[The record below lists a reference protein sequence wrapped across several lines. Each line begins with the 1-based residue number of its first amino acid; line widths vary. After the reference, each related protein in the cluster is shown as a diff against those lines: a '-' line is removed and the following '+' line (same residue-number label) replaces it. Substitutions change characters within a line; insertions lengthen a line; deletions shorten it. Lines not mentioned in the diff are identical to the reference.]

1 MLSFTFIYI
10 CGFISKI
17 QLSFPSYA
25 LMAPNECDLN
35 FIEIFGEM
43 TDLRHRLRLF
53 CGSKIDIVL
62 SKSNVL
68 HLRLFA
74 HHTALRSTFD
84 ALFTAVTLYRETEGP
99 FFLFLIP
106 VELRKLKAFF
116 LQELPNASP
125 PSSIAKTPF
134 VSTVRCAATAGSTA
148 SSVTT
153 RIIARYLLKTAV
165 RIYLYSRD

>member
-1 MLSFTFIYI
+1 LTFAVSFF
-10 CGFISKI
+10 KI

-62 SKSNVL
+62 SKSNIL

-74 HHTALRSTFD
+74 HHTALRSTFE

-99 FFLFLIP
+99 FLF
-106 VELRKLKAFF
+106 
-116 LQELPNASP
+116 P
-125 PSSIAKTPF
+125 PLVRFNQIAKTNQIF
-134 VSTVRCAATAGSTA
+134 
-148 SSVTT
+148 
-153 RIIARYLLKTAV
+153 L
-165 RIYLYSRD
+165 